1 MHHDFP
7 ELTTIGALFR
17 FASRLE
23 ETACAVLEQAAGTAG
38 DAAAADQLRRL
49 ATKHRR
55 RAEEVDLA
63 RREKLNE
70 TVLEPLMDMP
80 NEPYVPALTGDLETA
95 DGAALL
101 RASLDVEARSARFYA
116 DAVSKA
122 GQVLGEVRRLFARF
136 EKESAKNVT
145 ALQGLQ

>member
-23 ETACAVLEQAAGTAG
+23 ETACAVLERAASATR
-38 DAAAADQLRRL
+38 DAAAADQLQRF
-49 ATKHRR
+49 AVKHRR

-80 NEPYVPALTGDLETA
+80 NDPYVPALTEGIESA
-95 DGAALL
+95 DAAALL
-101 RASLDVEARSARFYA
+101 GASLDV
-116 DAVSKA
+116 
-122 GQVLGEVRRLFARF
+122 
-136 EKESAKNVT
+136 
-145 ALQGLQ
+145 